1 MAHRGIREREHPMQ
15 SRKRRLNFSLVLISL
30 IIVVIGA
37 VIVTTALRNTS
48 PKNLQPAQA
57 SALTTMTDIATVT
70 TIPTT
75 PPAVANLEDD
85 ASQWGIFYD
94 GGNALAK
101 LQNISQPSVD
111 GSALKIS
118 LLSGQPYTG
127 IHAYRN
133 LPANDTAT
141 KFDLKLFFSFSS
153 VTPIQALEF
162 TMNSW
167 VNNQR
172 WEWALQ
178 WENIGDGTTQQGNP
192 PTWRLWTGRSWQNIG
207 VRQQLSPKIWHKL
220 HLKGDLLLRQVLTKY
235 SHQFPRQETRWQW
248 RCNWMV
254 IVVRTHTKCTSMEL
268 TSNGVEMRCMNP
280 LAITKPGKRGSKRRT
295 VSIVRV

>member
-1 MAHRGIREREHPMQ
+1 MQ

-48 PKNLQPAQA
+48 PKHLQPAQA

-70 TIPTT
+70 SIPTT

-101 LQNISQPSVD
+101 LENISQPSVD

-220 HLKGDLLLRQVLTKY
+220 HLKGDLLHGQVHYVGFTCDDTSANLDQIFAPVSAPGNKMAVAVQLDGDSREDAY
-235 SHQFPRQETRWQW
+235 QVYIDGVDFQW
-248 RCNWMV
+248 
-254 IVVRTHTKCTSMEL
+254 S
-268 TSNGVEMRCMNP
+268 
-280 LAITKPGKRGSKRRT
+280 
-295 VSIVRV
+295 